1 MLKIWGSF
9 FIAVSTLFLTQAA
22 FAQDVCPVTD
32 INGDGVTD
40 ANDVYVLRD
49 ALGTYEGDAGYVP
62 AADLN
67 GDGRVT
73 TQDYGVLLDCN

>member
-1 MLKIWGSF
+1 MLKTWGR
-9 FIAVSTLFLTQAA
+9 FIVAASTLFLTQAA
-22 FAQDVCPVTD
+22 FAQDACPITD

-40 ANDVYVLRD
+40 ESDVVVLRD
-49 ALGTYEGDAGYVP
+49 ALGTYEGDPGYVA

>member
-1 MLKIWGSF
+1 MTDEN
-9 FIAVSTLFLTQAA
+9 V
-22 FAQDVCPVTD
+22 VT
-32 INGDGVTD
+32 G
-40 ANDVYVLRD
+40 D
-49 ALGTYEGDAGYVP
+49 ALGTYEGDPSYVA

>member
-1 MLKIWGSF
+1 MQKTWGRF
-9 FIAVSTLFLTQAA
+9 FVAAVTLFLAPAA
-22 FAQDVCPVTD
+22 FAQDACPVTD

-40 ANDVYVLRD
+40 ESDVIVLRD

-73 TQDYGVLLDCN
+73 TQDYGVLLDCS